1 MPTDRPMKAG
11 LRQLLS
17 LLGSLKTRITI
28 GGIAALALGIGLIT
42 VLLISRAEGD
52 TLRAERQREISEASR
67 TAALLSRRV
76 VELQRALQVV
86 ALRLDTATLMDEAA
100 LTRFI
105 EGQPVLRSLYSTLFV
120 ATVQGE
126 LRLHSDD
133 EGIRR
138 PQLDLSDREYFR
150 RTLREG
156 RPIVSEPI
164 PGKLSG
170 EAVIVL
176 TQPVRD
182 ASGVYA
188 VLGGALRLSSRDLLD
203 GLVDAQGSDA
213 SAMVV
218 VTDERGRVLAH
229 PDRRRLMTML
239 SEESRLSQAFATW
252 MAGGAPVE
260 PQGLVLPQPGEVV
273 SAAGVPGPDWMIWRT
288 RAEAEL
294 LAPLHD
300 ARQDALIGAVALI
313 GLLSAGLLTLLWQ
326 LLRPL
331 TLLEHRAQHLF
342 DGLLQPQAGWPSAP
356 GEIGSLSRVLR
367 RVGMERARLEARNA
381 EVLGKLGS
389 VMSAAPVGIAFV
401 QGQKFELVSTEFCRL
416 LAAGEPDLL
425 EQPLGR
431 LFASD
436 EELAAFT
443 AHEQA
448 AFRAGMPYVGEW
460 QLMRNDGSR
469 FWAGLRSKPVDAA
482 DRALGT
488 IWTLSDIEA
497 QKAAREQLEWSATHD
512 ALTGLVNRKAFSLHA
527 QRLVDAV
534 PRSLPASLV
543 FIDLDRFKP
552 VNDTA
557 GHLAGDLMLLTV
569 ATAIASR
576 VRAGDLVVRMGGDEF
591 ALLLERCPHAT
602 AMRIADDARRAIND
616 VALPWEQGTLSVGAS
631 IGVAGLRSDTAT
643 VAEWI
648 EAADAACYAAK
659 AAGRDTVRAAPVE
672 ETARDA

>member
-1 MPTDRPMKAG
+1 
-11 LRQLLS
+11 
-17 LLGSLKTRITI
+17 
-28 GGIAALALGIGLIT
+28 
-42 VLLISRAEGD
+42 
-52 TLRAERQREISEASR
+52 
-67 TAALLSRRV
+67 
-76 VELQRALQVV
+76 
-86 ALRLDTATLMDEAA
+86 
-100 LTRFI
+100 
-105 EGQPVLRSLYSTLFV
+105 
-120 ATVQGE
+120 
-126 LRLHSDD
+126 
-133 EGIRR
+133 
-138 PQLDLSDREYFR
+138 
-150 RTLREG
+150 
-156 RPIVSEPI
+156 
-164 PGKLSG
+164 
-170 EAVIVL
+170 
-176 TQPVRD
+176 
-182 ASGVYA
+182 
-188 VLGGALRLSSRDLLD
+188 LSSRDLLD
-203 GLVDAQGSDA
+203 GLVDAQGSEA

-229 PDRRRLMTML
+229 PDRRRLMTLL
-239 SEESRLSQAFATW
+239 SDEGRLSQAFATW

-260 PQGLVLPQPGEVV
+260 PQGLVLAQPGEVV

-294 LAPLHD
+294 LAPLRD
-300 ARQDALIGAVALI
+300 ARQDALVGAIALI
-313 GLLSAGLLTLLWQ
+313 GLLSAVLLTLLWRW
-326 LLRPL
+326 LRPL
-331 TLLEHRAQHLF
+331 TLLEHRAQHMF
-342 DGLLQPQAGWPSAP
+342 DGVLLPQAGWPSAS
-356 GEIGSLSRVLR
+356 GEIGSLSQVLQ
-367 RVGMERARLEARNA
+367 RVGMERVHLEERNA
-381 EVLGKLGS
+381 EVLSKLGS

-401 QGQKFELVSTEFCRL
+401 QAQKFELVSTEFCRL
-416 LAAGEPDLL
+416 LAAGEHDLL
-425 EQPLGR
+425 EQPLRR

-460 QLMRNDGSR
+460 QLMRNDGTR

-482 DRALGT
+482 DRAMGT

-497 QKAAREQLEWSATHD
+497 QRAAREQLEWSATHD
-512 ALTGLVNRKAFSLHA
+512 ALTGLVNRKAFALHA

-569 ATAIASR
+569 ATAIASH

-602 AMRIADDARRAIND
+602 AMRIADEVRRAVND
-616 VALPWEQGTLSVGAS
+616 VALPWEQGTLNVGAS

-659 AAGRDTVRAAPVE
+659 AAGRDTVRAAPFE
-672 ETARDA
+672 SL

>member
-1 MPTDRPMKAG
+1 M
-11 LRQLLS
+11 
-17 LLGSLKTRITI
+17 
-28 GGIAALALGIGLIT
+28 
-42 VLLISRAEGD
+42 
-52 TLRAERQREISEASR
+52 ASR
-67 TAALLSRRV
+67 RWRSARSVSPSALLSRRV

>member
-1 MPTDRPMKAG
+1 MMASMR
-11 LRQLLS
+11 S
-17 LLGSLKTRITI
+17 LLWLFGSLKARITF
-28 GGIAALALGIGLIT
+28 GGVAALTLGIGLIT
-42 VLLISRAEGD
+42 VLLISRAEHD
-52 TLRAERQREISEASR
+52 TLRAERQREVSEASR

-86 ALRLDTATLMDEAA
+86 AFRLDPSTVMDDEA
-100 LTRFI
+100 LGRFL
-105 EGQPVLRSLYSTLFV
+105 ESQPVLRSLYSSLFV
-120 ATVQGE
+120 ATAQGE
-126 LRLHSDD
+126 LRIAAD
-133 EGIRR
+133 ESGVRR
-138 PQLDLSDREYFR
+138 PTLDLSEREYFR

-156 RPIVSEPI
+156 RAIVSEPI
-164 PGKLSG
+164 PGKLTG
-170 EAVIVL
+170 EALIVL
-176 TQPVRD
+176 TQPVRNAD
-182 ASGVYA
+182 GIYA

-203 GLVDAQGSDA
+203 GLVDAQGSEA

-229 PDRRRLMTML
+229 PDRRRLMTLL
-239 SEESRLSQAFATW
+239 SDEGRLSQAFATW

-260 PQGLVLPQPGEVV
+260 PQGLVLAQPGEVV

-294 LAPLHD
+294 LAPLRD
-300 ARQDALIGAVALI
+300 ARQDALVGAIALI
-313 GLLSAGLLTLLWQ
+313 GLLSAVLLTLLWRW
-326 LLRPL
+326 LRPL
-331 TLLEHRAQHLF
+331 TLLEHRAQHMF
-342 DGLLQPQAGWPSAP
+342 DGVLLPQAGWPSAS
-356 GEIGSLSRVLR
+356 GEIGSLSQVLQ
-367 RVGMERARLEARNA
+367 RVGMERVHLEERNA
-381 EVLGKLGS
+381 EVLSKLGS

-401 QGQKFELVSTEFCRL
+401 QAQKFELVSTEFCRL
-416 LAAGEPDLL
+416 LAAGEHDLL
-425 EQPLGR
+425 EQPLRR

-460 QLMRNDGSR
+460 QLMRNDGTR

-482 DRALGT
+482 DRAMGT

-497 QKAAREQLEWSATHD
+497 QRAAREQLEWSATHD
-512 ALTGLVNRKAFSLHA
+512 ALTGLVNREAFTQHA

-569 ATAIASR
+569 ATAIASL

-591 ALLLERCPHAT
+591 ALLLERCPHDT
-602 AMRIADDARRAIND
+602 AMRIAEDVRRAIND
-616 VALPWEQGTLSVGAS
+616 VALPWERGTLSVGAS

-643 VAEWI
+643 VDDWI

-659 AAGRDTVRAAPVE
+659 AAGRDAVRAAPVGE
-672 ETARDA
+672 SAPGA